1 MLLGVL
7 MGDHFI
13 ANISRRNRFL
23 ALTFDDGPDPIYT
36 PMVLDLLKANGVSA
50 TFFIIGEQAE
60 LHPEIVRRILDE
72 GHEIGNH
79 AYRHVKFATLPIRDQ
94 LDEIDRTDRLLN
106 QYDGRHWHWFRP
118 PQGRLPLNLL
128 LALLQKRHKIAMWS
142 YDSLDYQAKD
152 VASILSQFTSKPVRN
167 GEIILFHDDNDF
179 AVLALRS
186 LLDEWRVQGY
196 EFSLLSHSAQSQAK
210 RAVD

>member
-1 MLLGVL
+1 MGLKTSVRNMVLGTL
-7 MGDHFI
+7 MGNHFI
-13 ANISRRNRFL
+13 ANISRRNRSL

-36 PMVLDLLKANGVSA
+36 PMVLDLLKSNGVNA

-60 LHPEIVRRILDE
+60 RHPEIVRRILDE

-79 AYRHVKFATLPIRDQ
+79 AYRHIRFAALPIRDQ
-94 LDEIDRTDRLLN
+94 LDEIDRTDRLLS

-128 LALLQKRHKIAMWS
+128 IALLQRRHKIAMWS

-152 VASILSQFTSKPVRN
+152 VASILSQFRSKPARN
-167 GEIILFHDDNDF
+167 GEVILFHDDNDF
-179 AVLALRS
+179 AVLALRR

-196 EFSLLSHSAQSQAK
+196 EFSLLCHSA
-210 RAVD
+210 